1 MTAGAEAIVV
11 LNAGSSSIKFCTFR
25 RNGAGLERELRG
37 QVAGLGTA
45 PRIVAKR
52 GADLVAERRLSDGPM
67 VHAEALDVL
76 LDLLRAEL
84 HGETIVGVGHR
95 VVHGGLEFMAPT
107 RVDAGILGRLERY
120 NPLAPLHQPHNL
132 AAIRRCWSAC
142 RACRRWPAST
152 RRSIAQ
158 CPKWPSSSRCR
169 HGSPRRGCA
178 ATASTACRT
187 STLPRCCRRSTRA
200 RLRAAR

>member
-25 RNGAGLERELRG
+25 RDGAGLERELRG

-132 AAIRRCWSAC
+132 AAIRLMLERLPGVPEVAC
-142 RACRRWPAST
+142 FDTAFHRTVPEV
-152 RRSIAQ
+152 AQ
-158 CPKWPSSSRCR
+158 LF
-169 HGSPRRGCA
+169 A
-178 ATASTACRT
+178 
-187 STLPRCCRRSTRA
+187 LPPQILQA
-200 RLRAAR
+200 